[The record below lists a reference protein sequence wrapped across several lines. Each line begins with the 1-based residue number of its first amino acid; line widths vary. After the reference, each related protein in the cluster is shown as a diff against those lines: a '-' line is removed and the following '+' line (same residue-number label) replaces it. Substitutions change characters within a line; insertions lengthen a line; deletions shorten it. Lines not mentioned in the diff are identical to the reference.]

1 LSILEMRSPE
11 MVRDVF
17 VFILPLYYQG
27 GILATNGRSTSWV
40 ALTSNGSRPVGCHRC
55 GNLLFFAVITLSTQS
70 VW

>member
-40 ALTSNGSRPVGCHRC
+40 ALTSNGVDLSGATGAVTFCFSR
-55 GNLLFFAVITLSTQS
+55 
-70 VW
+70 